1 MIFRTWVVSGSAY
14 TLLFLLLLTS
24 NSSVFAQRSMYVS
37 FMLVNQMSFLRSMD
51 EVSQIKKMPT
61 YSLGS
66 SLIVKLELSKRLM
79 FNYGAH
85 YSPQGQKYFLP
96 EKDYS
101 GSLVLRYGKLPLYLQ
116 YNYIVR
122 DNFRA
127 FVSAGIQP
135 TMLVLEEGSIP
146 VFFND
151 KSLDIF
157 HPGSLFHEFGIEGL
171 VTTGFDIRIFDEV
184 FFTTEIR
191 MDHGLN
197 RADKNTFMDYTY
209 SNGYDIVKTPLYTI
223 RDTRNMTLG
232 LSGGLTFKVR

>member
-1 MIFRTWVVSGSAY
+1 
-14 TLLFLLLLTS
+14 
-24 NSSVFAQRSMYVS
+24 MYFS
-37 FMLVNQMSFLRSMD
+37 FMLVNQMTFLRSMD

-79 FNYGAH
+79 FNYGVH
-85 YSPQGQKYFLP
+85 YSPQGQKYLLSRN
-96 EKDYS
+96 DYR
-101 GSLVLRYGKLPLYLQ
+101 GSLVLRYGKIPLYVQ
-116 YNYIVR
+116 YNYVVR

-127 FVSAGIQP
+127 FVSGGIQP

-146 VFFND
+146 VYFD
-151 KSLDIF
+151 DRGLDIF
-157 HPGSLFHEFGIEGL
+157 HPGGLFHEFGIEGL
-171 VTTGFDIRIFDEV
+171 VTTGFDIRVFDNV

-209 SNGYDIVKTPLYTI
+209 SNGYNIVKAPLYTI

-232 LSGGLTFKVR
+232 LSGGFTVKIR